1 MEVNPT
7 MTVTAYIM
15 IKVDGMTNREVLDR
29 ILGLD
34 ETKEAFIIFG
44 AFDIIVKAVFRTND
58 DMSSYVVE
66 KLRAIEGVGETQ
78 TNVCAT
84 C

>member
-1 MEVNPT
+1 MGVDLA

-15 IKVDGMTNREVLDR
+15 IKVDGMTNREVLDK
-29 ILGLD
+29 IVALD
-34 ETKEAFIIFG
+34 ETDEAFIIFG
-44 AFDIIVKAVFRTND
+44 AFDIIVKAVFKTND

-66 KLRAIEGVGETQ
+66 KLRAIDGVGETQ